1 MVPEVQIVLE
11 TRDAQWMRK
20 VNGQFCVLREDKITV
35 AVYKQTRQLYEN
47 LSTTLLYAFDL
58 KISDG
63 ISTATS
69 TR

>member
-1 MVPEVQIVLE
+1 
-11 TRDAQWMRK
+11 MRK
-20 VNGQFCVLREDKITV
+20 VKGLREDKIRV
-35 AVYKQTRQLYEN
+35 AVYKHEN
-47 LSTTLLYAFDL
+47 LSTTLLYELSSSSLIAFDL